1 MPHAIRVEDVMSS
14 PVYTTEPDTAARD
27 AAATCLERDVNS
39 LVVVDDDEVVGVVTG
54 TDLLEVLSA
63 GDDGTRLVES
73 VMSTPVVT
81 TRPATQVSD
90 AVATM
95 NENDIARLVV
105 LDGDEL
111 VGIVSTDDI
120 VRYVPQVFHRQELGY
135 EPPPEGSQH
144 DIQVE
149 MAYENPDWEVE
160 CVGLSDDELNV
171 GDRVEFSKTISE
183 QDVRTFAAVSG
194 DTNRLHLD
202 DKYAEDTRF
211 GRRITHG
218 TLVSGL
224 ISAAL
229 ARLPGLTIY
238 LSQDLSFLGPVDIG
252 ERVSAVCEVTGRFG
266 QDKYELTTDVF
277 GEDGECVIE
286 GEATVMIDAL
296 PEVAHAEIGS
306 TA

>member
-1 MPHAIRVEDVMSS
+1 MPLAIRVEDVMSS
-14 PVYTTEPDTAARD
+14 PVYTTEPTITVAD
-27 AAATCLERDVNS
+27 AATKCLERDGSS
-39 LVVVDDDEVVGVVTG
+39 LVVVEDGEVVGIVTG
-54 TDLLEVLSA
+54 TDLLAVLGA
-63 GDDGTRLVES
+63 GDGGTRLVES

-81 TRPATQVSD
+81 TRPATPVSD
-90 AVATM
+90 AVDRM
-95 NENDIARLVV
+95 YENEVARLVV
-105 LDGDEL
+105 LDGEEL

-120 VRYVPQVFHRQELGY
+120 VRYVPQVFHRHELGH
-135 EPPPEGSQH
+135 EPPPESSQH
-144 DIQVE
+144 DVQME
-149 MAYENPDWEVE
+149 MAYENADWEVE

-202 DKYAEDTRF
+202 SEYAAATRF

-224 ISAAL
+224 VSAAL

-238 LSQDLSFLGPVDIG
+238 LSQDLSFLGPVGIG
-252 ERVSAVCEVTGRFG
+252 ERVTAVCEVTGRFG
-266 QDKYELTTDVF
+266 QDKYELTTDVS
-277 GEDGECVIE
+277 GEDGEQVIE
-286 GEATVMIDAL
+286 GEATVMIDEL
-296 PEVAHAEIGS
+296 PGVAHAEIGS

>member
-1 MPHAIRVEDVMSS
+1 MPLPIRIEEVMSS
-14 PVYTTEPDTAARD
+14 PVFTTRPNVSVGEAASR
-27 AAATCLERDVNS
+27 CLERDVNS
-39 LVVVDDDEVVGVVTG
+39 LVVVEGDEVVGIVTG

-63 GDDGTRLVES
+63 GDSASKLVES

-81 TRPATQVSD
+81 TRPATPVSD
-90 AVATM
+90 AVDRM
-95 NENDIARLVV
+95 YEDGVARLVIV
-105 LDGDEL
+105 DGEEL

-120 VRYVPQVFHRQELGY
+120 VRYVPQVFHRHELGY
-135 EPPPEGSQH
+135 EPPPESTKHEVQM
-144 DIQVE
+144 E
-149 MAYENPDWEVE
+149 MAYENADWEVE

-183 QDVRTFAAVSG
+183 QDVRSFAAVSG

-202 DKYAEDTRF
+202 DEYAAETRF

-238 LSQDLSFLGPVDIG
+238 LSQDLSFLAPINIG
-252 ERVSAVCEVTGRFG
+252 ERVTAVCEVTGRFG
-266 QDKYELTTDVF
+266 EDKYEVTTDVL
-277 GEDGECVIE
+277 GEDGERVIE
-286 GEATVMIDAL
+286 GEATVMIDPL
-296 PEVAHAEIGS
+296 PEVAH
-306 TA
+306 